1 MNIRYSTASL
11 IYGQEEAYLDPEKIF
26 ERSKRYGYDGVEIV
40 PPAGRYGMGVGIREY
55 GKIIM
60 ELSAK
65 FDLPVCAVN
74 ECWGNKWDPRN
85 PLKDITRPETA
96 PAVIHWTKEMID
108 FAGAVGCPLVNVTIT
123 PHEGVEDASR
133 AVEVT
138 VKSIKEIAE
147 YAGAKGVT
155 IILESI
161 NHIEAGKF
169 ANTVGNHKKI
179 IGLVDLPNV
188 AIQMDIFHSN
198 FEEVSISDAIR
209 EAGPLLR
216 HFHFR
221 DSNSLPPG
229 YGTVDWKAVLRAL
242 KDIDYDGY
250 CTLEGT
256 PLIPDA
262 DTATKDQIE
271 YLKMIEKFVDFQR
284 SNLFPNGFALI

>member
-1 MNIRYSTASL
+1 MKIRYSTASL
-11 IYGQEEAYLDPEKIF
+11 IYGQEEAYLEPETIF

-40 PPAGRYGMGVGIREY
+40 PPAGRYGMGVGISEY
-55 GKIIM
+55 AKVIM
-60 ELSAK
+60 GLSAK
-65 FDLPVCAVN
+65 YDLPVCAVN
-74 ECWGNKWDPRN
+74 ECWGNKWDPRT

-96 PAVIHWTKEMID
+96 PDVIKWTKEMVD
-108 FAGAVGCPLVNVTIT
+108 FAVAVVCPLVNVTIT
-123 PHEGVEDASR
+123 PHEEVEDVGL

-138 VKSIKEIAE
+138 VNSIKEIAE
-147 YAGAKGVT
+147 YAGAKSVT
-155 IILESI
+155 IVLESI

-169 ANTVGNHKKI
+169 VNTVGNHKRI
-179 IGLVDLPNV
+179 IGLVGLPNV

-198 FEEVSISDAIR
+198 FEELNIPESIR

-242 KDIDYDGY
+242 KDIDYDGF

-256 PLIPDA
+256 PLIPEA
-262 DTATKDQIE
+262 ETATKDQIE

-284 SNLFPNGFALI
+284 SDLYPNGFSLL